1 MRRQKLKQ
9 HCIEERSDELAVLG
23 AISVESIFVRF
34 VLYILKKASSDSNI
48 FAKFCSIFAD
58 ILIDEE
64 NSAC

>member
-23 AISVESIFVRF
+23 AISVESIFDKLF
-34 VLYILKKASSDSNI
+34 NENSSKASSASNI

>member
-1 MRRQKLKQ
+1 
-9 HCIEERSDELAVLG
+9 V
-23 AISVESIFVRF
+23 AILVESIFDNLF
-34 VLYILKKASSDSNI
+34 NENSSKASSASNI